1 MIKYVLLDARCEPFV
16 GSANAAGA
24 DLRTYLYSKDGSKM
38 LPLEPGQTLMVGT
51 GVRAQ
56 IPDGWVG
63 IIAPRSSTGQLR
75 IALENTLGV
84 IDSDYTGE
92 IKLRVYN
99 FGNEVQMLN
108 NFERIVQLIVVP
120 HMSANHYEI
129 VKELD
134 VTDRGANGFGSTG
147 K

>member
-1 MIKYVLLDARCEPFV
+1 MIKYKLLDERCEPFV
-16 GSANAAGA
+16 GSAQAAGA
-24 DLRTYLYSKDGSKM
+24 DLKTYLYSRDGSKM
-38 LPLEPGQTLMVGT
+38 QPIEPGQTLMIGT
-51 GVRAQ
+51 GVHAQ
-56 IPDGWVG
+56 IPEGWVA
-63 IIAPRSSTGQLR
+63 IVAPRSSTGKLR
-75 IALENTLGV
+75 IMLENTLGV
-84 IDSDYTGE
+84 IDSDYRGE

-134 VTDRGANGFGSTG
+134 STDRGENGFGSTG

>member
-1 MIKYVLLDARCEPFV
+1 MIKYVLLDPRCEPFV

-134 VTDRGANGFGSTG
+134 TTDRGANGFGSTG